1 MVLCTVTNTKRK
13 ERTDLMEITKIQA
26 KTDVSITTRLAAYIR
41 VSSDSEDQRHSFS
54 AQYRYYSRI
63 AENSTNTMLSEI
75 YADEGITGTCTDKRD
90 EFNRM
95 MSDARK
101 HKFDRVIVKSVT
113 RFARNTKDCLEAVRE
128 LKILGI
134 SVYFEENNIDTDKTD
149 GEMLVTILG
158 MAAQNESLS
167 LSKNVKW
174 GIRRRMESGIYVCS
188 TAPYGYMRQKSKCI
202 VDPDDA
208 KIVKEIFELYLS
220 GYGRHAISE
229 MLAEKT
235 GIKWNQGKIR
245 YILRNEKYI
254 GDSLFQKTFT
264 PEILPFKSR
273 HNNGELPKYYAE
285 GTQEPIIDKETFRAV
300 QELISRREGA
310 RRQKQDYTFTKMI
323 VCGNCGHT
331 FKRKIVNGKT
341 YWVCSNHNMS
351 SNNCPVKAIPETA
364 VQDAY
369 IRLFNKLKCG
379 AEIILAPAIR
389 QLEDLIM
396 KKQAGNGQL
405 LTVRSDMIAV
415 RDRIDQ
421 ITRLY
426 ESGILSAELYNGQ
439 KNEAESK
446 INRLRKMMTAAVDT
460 GSLVERTDRL
470 SDLMDTVAGSDIMY
484 DFEESTF
491 EMTVE
496 KITAMSD
503 TELKFRLIG
512 GIEFTER
519 L

>member
-1 MVLCTVTNTKRK
+1 MV
-13 ERTDLMEITKIQA
+13 ITKIQA
-26 KTDVSITTRLAAYIR
+26 KTDLSIITRLAAYIR

-63 AENSTNTMLSEI
+63 AENSANTMLTEI

-101 HKFDRVIVKSVT
+101 HKFDRIIVKSVT
-113 RFARNTKDCLEAVRE
+113 RFARNTKDCLEAVRV
-128 LKILGI
+128 LKKLGI
-134 SVYFEENNIDTDKTD
+134 SVYFEENNIDTGKSD
-149 GEMLVTILG
+149 GEMIVTIFG

-167 LSKNVKW
+167 ISKNVRW
-174 GIRRRMESGIYVCS
+174 GIRRRMENGTYVCNI
-188 TAPYGYMRQKSKCI
+188 TAYGYKYKNRKYI
-202 VDPDDA
+202 INPDEA
-208 KIVKEIFELYLS
+208 EIVKEIFELYLS
-220 GYGRHAISE
+220 GYGRLAISE

-235 GIKWNQGKIR
+235 GDKWNPEKIR

-254 GDSLFQKTFT
+254 GDSLFQKTYT
-264 PEILPFKSR
+264 TEMLPFKGKR
-273 HNNGELPKYYAE
+273 NKGELPKYYVE

-300 QELISRREGA
+300 QELISRREGT

-331 FKRKIVNGKT
+331 FKRKIVNGRT
-341 YWVCSNHNMS
+341 YWVCSNHNLN

-379 AEIILAPAIR
+379 AEVILAPTIR

-396 KKQAGNGQL
+396 KKQAGNRQL
-405 LTVRSDMIAV
+405 LTVRSDMIAT

-439 KNEAESK
+439 KKEAEAK
-446 INRLRKMMTAAVDT
+446 INRLRKMMTAAADT
-460 GSLVERTDRL
+460 DGLTDRADRL
-470 SDLMDTVAGSDIMY
+470 SDLMVTVTDGDIMC
-484 DFEESTF
+484 DFEESTS
-491 EMTVE
+491 EITVE

-512 GIEFTER
+512 GVEFTER

>member
-1 MVLCTVTNTKRK
+1 MVV
-13 ERTDLMEITKIQA
+13 TKIQA
-26 KTDVSITTRLAAYIR
+26 KTDISIITRLAAYIR

-54 AQYRYYSRI
+54 AQYRYYSQI
-63 AENSTNTMLSEI
+63 AENSVNMMLTEI

-95 MSDARK
+95 MNDARK

-128 LKILGI
+128 LKQLGI

-149 GEMLVTILG
+149 GEMLVTIFG

-167 LSKNVKW
+167 ISKNVRW
-174 GIRRRMESGIYVCS
+174 GIRRRMENGTYVCNL
-188 TAPYGYMRQKSKCI
+188 TAYGYIYKDRKYI
-202 VDPDDA
+202 VNPSEA
-208 KIVKEIFELYLS
+208 EIVRKIFDLYLS
-220 GYGRHAISE
+220 GYGKLTISQ
-229 MLAEKT
+229 MLTEET
-235 GIKWNQGKIR
+235 GDKWNAGKIR
-245 YILRNEKYI
+245 YILKNEKYI
-254 GDSLFQKTFT
+254 GDSLFQKTYT
-264 PEILPFKSR
+264 TEMLPFKGKR
-273 HNNGELPKYYAE
+273 NNGELPKYYVE
-285 GTQEPIIDKETFRAV
+285 GTQEPIIDKETFHAV
-300 QELISRREGA
+300 QELMLRREGNKWQ
-310 RRQKQDYTFTKMI
+310 RQTHIFTKMI

-331 FKRKIVNGKT
+331 FKRKIVNGRT
-341 YWVCSNHNMS
+341 YWTCANHNTNS
-351 SNNCPVKAIPETA
+351 DNCPIKAIPESDIK
-364 VQDAY
+364 DAY
-369 IRLFNKLKCG
+369 IRLFNKLKCN
-379 AEIILAPAIR
+379 AEIILAPTIR

-396 KKQAGNGQL
+396 KKQAGNSQL
-405 LTVRSDMIAV
+405 LTVRSDLISA
-415 RDRIDQ
+415 RDRINQ
-421 ITRLY
+421 VTRLY

-439 KNEAESK
+439 KKEAEAQ

-460 GSLVERTDRL
+460 DELADRADRL
-470 SDLMDTVAGSDIMY
+470 SDLMDTVVDGDIMY
-484 DFEESTF
+484 SFEESAF

>member
-1 MVLCTVTNTKRK
+1 MV
-13 ERTDLMEITKIQA
+13 ITKIQA
-26 KTDVSITTRLAAYIR
+26 KTDLSIITRLAAYIR

-63 AENSTNTMLSEI
+63 AENSANTMLTEI

-101 HKFDRVIVKSVT
+101 HKFDRIIVKSVT

-128 LKILGI
+128 LKKLGI
-134 SVYFEENNIDTDKTD
+134 SVYFEENNIDTGKSD
-149 GEMLVTILG
+149 GEMIVTIFG

-167 LSKNVKW
+167 ISKNVRW
-174 GIRRRMESGIYVCS
+174 GIRRRMENGTYVCNI
-188 TAPYGYMRQKSKCI
+188 TAYGYKYKNRKYI
-202 VDPDDA
+202 INPDEA
-208 KIVKEIFELYLS
+208 EIVKEIFELYLS
-220 GYGRHAISE
+220 GYGRLAISE
-229 MLAEKT
+229 MLTEKT
-235 GIKWNQGKIR
+235 GVKWNPGKIR

-264 PEILPFKSR
+264 TEMLPFKGKR
-273 HNNGELPKYYAE
+273 NKGELPKYYVE

-300 QELISRREGA
+300 QELISRREGT

-331 FKRKIVNGKT
+331 FKRKIVNGRT
-341 YWVCSNHNMS
+341 YWVCSNHNLN

-379 AEIILAPAIR
+379 AEVILAPTIR

-396 KKQAGNGQL
+396 KKQAGNRQL
-405 LTVRSDMIAV
+405 LTVRSDMIAT

-439 KNEAESK
+439 KKEAEAK
-446 INRLRKMMTAAVDT
+446 INRLRKMMTAAADT
-460 GSLVERTDRL
+460 DGLTNRADRL
-470 SDLMDTVAGSDIMY
+470 SDLMVTVTDGDIMC

-491 EMTVE
+491 EITVE

-512 GIEFTER
+512 GVEFTER

>member
-1 MVLCTVTNTKRK
+1 MV
-13 ERTDLMEITKIQA
+13 ITKIQA
-26 KTDVSITTRLAAYIR
+26 KTDLSIITRLAAYIR

-63 AENSTNTMLSEI
+63 AENSANTMLTEI

-101 HKFDRVIVKSVT
+101 HKFDRIIVKSVT

-128 LKILGI
+128 LKKLGI
-134 SVYFEENNIDTDKTD
+134 SVYFEENNIDTGKSG
-149 GEMLVTILG
+149 GEMIVTIFG

-167 LSKNVKW
+167 ISKNVRW
-174 GIRRRMESGIYVCS
+174 GIRRRMENGTYVCNI
-188 TAPYGYMRQKSKCI
+188 TAYGYKYKNRKYI
-202 VDPDDA
+202 INPDEA
-208 KIVKEIFELYLS
+208 EIVKEIFELYLS
-220 GYGRHAISE
+220 GYGRLAISE

-235 GIKWNQGKIR
+235 GDKWNPEKIR

-254 GDSLFQKTFT
+254 GDSLFQKTYT
-264 PEILPFKSR
+264 TEMLPFKGKR
-273 HNNGELPKYYAE
+273 NKGELPKYYVE

-300 QELISRREGA
+300 QELISRREGT

-331 FKRKIVNGKT
+331 FKRKIVNGIT
-341 YWVCSNHNMS
+341 YWVCSNHNLN

-379 AEIILAPAIR
+379 AEVILAPTIR

-396 KKQAGNGQL
+396 KKQAGNRQL
-405 LTVRSDMIAV
+405 LTVRSDMIAT

-439 KNEAESK
+439 KKEAEAK
-446 INRLRKMMTAAVDT
+446 INRLRKMMTAAADT
-460 GSLVERTDRL
+460 DGLTDRADRL
-470 SDLMDTVAGSDIMY
+470 SDLMDTVTDGDIIY
-484 DFEESTF
+484 DFEESIF

-496 KITAMSD
+496 KITAMPD
-503 TELKFRLIG
+503 TELKFRFIG
-512 GIEFTER
+512 GIELTER